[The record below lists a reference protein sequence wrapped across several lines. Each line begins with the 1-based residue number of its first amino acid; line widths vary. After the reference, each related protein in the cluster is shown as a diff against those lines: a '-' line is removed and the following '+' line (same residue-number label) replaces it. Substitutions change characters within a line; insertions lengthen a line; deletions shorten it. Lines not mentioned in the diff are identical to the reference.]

1 MAIIISANLLDSR
14 CMINVDQGY
23 TAFPYVYGY
32 DVVNGGDSDAGNFA
46 DAVND
51 FVLDPDFIS
60 AVSTDGTISEATS
73 DNLGGHLG
81 AWVARPG
88 APAQWPPGAPTG
100 FDDGPV
106 RPPGAFCRTLLSLT
120 AATV

>member
-1 MAIIISANLLDSR
+1 MAIIFLDDILDSV
-14 CMINVDQGY
+14 CVLTVDVVGIE
-23 TAFPYVYGY
+23 FVYVYVGDVT
-32 DVVNGGDSDAGNFA
+32 DVVNFNVVVHAI
-46 DAVND
+46 
-51 FVLDPDFIS
+51 VLVSDFIN